1 MKETCTILRLND
13 SEYEIFAHMNWFNS
27 FTAHG
32 LSTLKVT
39 IKEWTRVLVS
49 NDKGFNF

>member
-1 MKETCTILRLND
+1 MWRMLGLND

-27 FTAHG
+27 FTGHG

-39 IKEWTRVLVS
+39 IKEWMRVLF
-49 NDKGFNF
+49 NDKSFNF

>member
-1 MKETCTILRLND
+1 MKEMWRMLGLND

-27 FTAHG
+27 FTGHG

-39 IKEWTRVLVS
+39 IKEWTRVLF
-49 NDKGFNF
+49 NDKSFNF

>member
-1 MKETCTILRLND
+1 MKEMCKILRLND

-39 IKEWTRVLVS
+39 IKEWTRVLF